1 MTNEKD
7 SSSAT
12 LAGSGVAKE
21 VFLCHQDSRG
31 LWSSDK
37 LVDREKDGVFV
48 DQISVM
54 AAWWWRERDSHSEE
68 REEGN
73 VKEVGVLQWN
83 L

>member
-54 AAWWWRERDSHSEE
+54 AGGGRETVTVKKE
-68 REEGN
+68 R
-73 VKEVGVLQWN
+73 KEM
-83 L
+83 